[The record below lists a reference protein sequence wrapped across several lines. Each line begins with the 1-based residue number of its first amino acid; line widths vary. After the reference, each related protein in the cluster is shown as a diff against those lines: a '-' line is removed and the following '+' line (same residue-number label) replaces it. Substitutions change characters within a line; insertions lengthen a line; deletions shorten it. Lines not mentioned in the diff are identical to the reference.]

1 MIMEKINI
9 FGVNVFNIDFNEAKS
24 ILENFLKSE
33 KLNRIYTPN
42 TEIVMAAKKD
52 KNLRDLIN
60 QADLVTADGIGLVI
74 GSKLRKLPLK
84 ERVTGYDMSLEL
96 INIANRD
103 NLNLYLLGAGE
114 GVAKRAAENI
124 KRDYKNINVVG
135 FHNGF
140 FKGSHNGYENSKE
153 ENDIIDEI
161 NSKKTDIIFVGLG
174 FPKQEIFID
183 KNLNKINAKII
194 IGNGGVIDV
203 LAGEAKRAPDI
214 FIKLNL
220 EWFYRLIKNPSRIK
234 RQMAIPKFLL
244 SIMMDKNSVKKG
256 V

>member
-96 INIANRD
+96 LNIANRD